1 MAGGKTK
8 RRGQFEMEVDE
19 SGQDVESTAAPA
31 DAAPAEGDEEEE
43 ADFPEINLEELLE
56 DFDEMTLNDKEE

>member
-1 MAGGKTK
+1 
-8 RRGQFEMEVDE
+8 MEVDE
-19 SGQDVESTAAPA
+19 SGQNVESTAAPA
-31 DAAPAEGDEEEE
+31 DADPAEGDEEEE